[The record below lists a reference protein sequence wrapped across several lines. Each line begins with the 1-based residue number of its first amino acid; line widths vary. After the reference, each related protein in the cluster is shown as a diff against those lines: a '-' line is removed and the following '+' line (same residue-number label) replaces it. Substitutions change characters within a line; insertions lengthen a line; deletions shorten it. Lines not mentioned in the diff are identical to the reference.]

1 MIRLKAH
8 ASSRDH
14 LGFSPWPT
22 VAGAAVCLILA
33 ACGSKSPASPSPTV
47 PDVQGQYVG
56 TYLVAA
62 CSDDGFLA
70 ATCLGQT
77 GRVGQVRLNLSQAQ
91 TAVSGSIELSGGPIG
106 TSGAFQGS
114 VTVGGSLTGAATL
127 GTFMIL
133 GVSQVNEI
141 AAWNTTFSAG
151 ALSGSFMLVSRTA
164 SPSGSR
170 TITASIQGL
179 VRVSASGTVGGLWSG
194 RAAPAD
200 GSLSNTSNV
209 TMVLTQNGAGV
220 TGTITLVGLVDG
232 ATYRGP
238 VSGTVS
244 DTALSFTFTAPSTES
259 TQACGVSAG
268 GTAQVG
274 PGGPPQ
280 SAPGST
286 IMTGTY
292 TGTNSC
298 PGGRLAEG
306 QFTLIKQ

>member
-1 MIRLKAH
+1 MR
-8 ASSRDH
+8 
-14 LGFSPWPT
+14 
-22 VAGAAVCLILA
+22 
-33 ACGSKSPASPSPTV
+33 
-47 PDVQGQYVG
+47 GQYVG
-56 TYLVAA
+56 TYVVAA
-62 CSDDGFLA
+62 CSDDGYLA

-77 GRVGQVRLNLSQAQ
+77 GRVGQLRLNLSQAQ
-91 TAVSGSIELSGGPIG
+91 AAVSGSIELAGSPIG
-106 TSGAFQGS
+106 TSGAFQGT
-114 VTVGGSLTGAATL
+114 VTGGGSLTGTATL
-127 GTFMIL
+127 GTFMVA

-141 AAWNTTFSAG
+141 AAWNTTSSAD

-170 TITASIQGL
+170 TITASIQSL
-179 VRVSASGTVGGLWSG
+179 VRVSASGNVGGLWSG

-200 GSLSNTSNV
+200 GSLSNTGDV
-209 TMVLTQNGAGV
+209 TLVLTQNGAGV

-259 TQACGVSAG
+259 TQACGLSAAG
-268 GTAQVG
+268 SAQVG
-274 PGGPPQ
+274 PGTPPE
-280 SAPGST
+280 SPPGST

-298 PGGRLAEG
+298 PGGRLAQG